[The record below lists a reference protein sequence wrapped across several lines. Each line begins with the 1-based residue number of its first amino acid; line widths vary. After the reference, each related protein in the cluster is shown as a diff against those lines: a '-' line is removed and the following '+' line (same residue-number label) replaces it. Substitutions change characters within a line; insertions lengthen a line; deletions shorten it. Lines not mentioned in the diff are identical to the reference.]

1 MSSIENQNPKE
12 TGESMEKNSDQIPE
26 KPESKAS
33 SFMNLVAEAS
43 TLAWNLVIPIV
54 GGVLLGHYID
64 NRNGSELTWTLS
76 LLVLGVIIAF
86 SNLYNLYVEH
96 GHQKPAARKV
106 KSKDKKAHAG
116 NK

>member
-1 MSSIENQNPKE
+1 MSSIENQNPRE
-12 TGESMEKNSDQIPE
+12 IGVTTDKNTHQIPE
-26 KPESKAS
+26 KPEEKTS
-33 SFMNLVAEAS
+33 SFMNLVAETS

-64 NRNGSELTWTLS
+64 NRNDSELTWTLS

-96 GHQKPAARKV
+96 GHQKPAAKKV

-116 NK
+116 KK